1 MEINAGSHNCT
12 ALSPFHSQV
21 GHHKWDMYIYI
32 YFHSINFSVIDFPSL
47 RMYFPF
53 CFLPGLHLGCAPHD
67 VPLSTI
73 RAIYSTVQYRK
84 DQQEPLGEEQEMQD
98 SLANMVNDLDV

>member
-1 MEINAGSHNCT
+1 MQVRII
-12 ALSPFHSQV
+12 ALLYLRSTVKLVTTS
-21 GHHKWDMYIYI
+21 GICIYI